1 MSKLSTK
8 YKTIILT
15 IALAAIF
22 AATASTAVIL
32 NHHDANTTT
41 ESTPPVTT
49 PPVTE
54 QLHQTDQ
61 SEQYRSETGP
71 LQLSKRDTEHPPTST
86 NEAGPEAPHNLS
98 PNTVQPE
105 PTTDKSSRYPREKDE
120 FNDTPANT
128 GPPELPSEKPSRS
141 AKAKN
146 HKKAGPAST
155 GDKNQVNTKHLSR
168 PQRKKL
174 QASNTDDNEKWQD
187 YLTYRNGQHPYRI
200 HPFPVNNRTT
210 LTLTQQDNLPVH
222 DASVTISVHGQQVFH
237 GRTYADG
244 TLMFFPKE
252 RPQDGFD
259 VEIATDPPHIFKS
272 LQLPADMQNLFVLA
286 NQPRRP
292 EKQPLDVLFLIDS
305 TGSMADEIHRIKATL
320 LSIAESISTLPSQP
334 DLRFA
339 MVAYRDR
346 GDDYVTR
353 TFDFEP
359 DPEKFLST
367 IQHLQAQAGGD
378 YPESLNEALHAAV
391 NDVHWRETNTV
402 RIIFLI
408 ADAPPHLDYQQDHS
422 YAKEMVTAREKGIKV
437 HAVATSGLD
446 QQGEY
451 IFRQIAQNTRGRFVF
466 LLYPTGKQGRLTTP
480 HQVGENYQ
488 PEHLDNLI
496 VRLVTRELAYLNPQ
510 DTPARTRTNE

>member
-1 MSKLSTK
+1 MSTLSTK
-8 YKTIILT
+8 YKTIIVLS
-15 IALAAIF
+15 IAILAIF
-22 AATASTAVIL
+22 AATASAAVIL
-32 NHHDANTTT
+32 HHQDANRTT
-41 ESTPPVTT
+41 ENTLPATNPPVTK
-49 PPVTE
+49 

-61 SEQYRSETGP
+61 SEQYRSEPASPQPSG
-71 LQLSKRDTEHPPTST
+71 RDREHPPTPT
-86 NEAGPEAPHNLS
+86 NQAGLEAPHDSFPNMGPPKFPTEKPIRS
-98 PNTVQPE
+98 P
-105 PTTDKSSRYPREKDE
+105 RGEKA

-128 GPPELPSEKPSRS
+128 GPPEPPEREPSRS
-141 AKAKN
+141 PKAEEELET
-146 HKKAGPAST
+146 AST
-155 GDKNQVNTKHLSR
+155 KDKDQTNTKHRSQ
-168 PQRKKL
+168 PQRREL
-174 QASNTDDNEKWQD
+174 QASNTDDNEKWQE
-187 YLTYRNGQHPYRI
+187 YLTYRNGHHPYRT

-210 LTLTQQDNLPVH
+210 LTLAQQDNLPVH
-222 DASVTISVHGQQVFH
+222 DAPVTISVDGQQIFH

-252 RPQDGFD
+252 RPEDGFD
-259 VEIATDPPHIFKS
+259 VEVATTPPHLFKS
-272 LQLPADMQNLFVLA
+272 LELPEDMQNIFVLG
-286 NQPRRP
+286 NQPGRP

-353 TFDFEP
+353 TFAFES
-359 DPEKFLST
+359 DPEEFLRT
-367 IQHLQAQAGGD
+367 IQHLQAQADGD

-391 NDVHWRETNTV
+391 NDVKWRETNTV
-402 RIIFLI
+402 RLMFLI

-422 YAKEMVTAREKGIKV
+422 YAKDMVTAREKGIKV

-446 QQGEY
+446 PQGEY

-466 LLYPTGKQGRLTTP
+466 LLYPTGKQGQLTTP
-480 HQVGENYQ
+480 HQVGNNYQ

-496 VRLVTRELAYLNPQ
+496 VRLVTQELAYLNPQ
-510 DTPARTRTNE
+510 DTPARTPSNE